1 MMALAKLKICESEFR
16 RLYARKELSRTDLAC
31 HFGCSVSTIDGLR
44 VQFGLPKRKTCRWR
58 RRQVEVDPTP
68 EEIEVRKAEC
78 RARHMAQRRNEPD
91 SGNCLEWRQAQ
102 KLAARA

>member
-31 HFGCSVSTIDGLR
+31 HFGCSVSSIDGLR
-44 VQFGLPKRKTCRWR
+44 AKFGLPKRKTCRWR

-68 EEIEVRKAEC
+68 EQIAERAAEC

-91 SGNCLEWRQAQ
+91 SENCLEWRRAQ
-102 KLAARA
+102 RGLS

>member
-1 MMALAKLKICESEFR
+1 MMALAKLKICEAEFR
-16 RLYARKELSRTDLAC
+16 RLYARKELSRTYLAC
-31 HFGCSVSTIDGLR
+31 LFGCSVSRIDGLR
-44 VQFGLPKRKTCRWR
+44 AQFNLPKRKACRWR

-68 EEIEVRKAEC
+68 EQIAERAAEC
-78 RARHMAQRRNEPD
+78 RARHMAQRRNELD